1 MAHSFRLWMRQ
12 PMLALAAIVSLGLG
26 IGANTAIFS
35 VLNAVVLRPLPFAD
49 ADRLVVAW
57 ETSAEN
63 PTRWVAPANFLDWVR
78 DARSFTSLAA
88 FDSFAANLTGRG
100 EPERLRAA
108 GASGTF
114 FTTLGVQ
121 AAVGRTLLPSDDA
134 PGANAVA
141 VLTNGLAERLFGDA
155 TTAVGSELT
164 LEGRP
169 HAIVGVLHPDFSMP
183 MMPEVEI
190 WIGSDRGIPRS
201 FPFPGDITSVRDSHL
216 LFVLGRLADG
226 ATAASA
232 RDELGA
238 IMARLAHDH
247 PDTNDGLG
255 ANVVGLHEQ
264 VVGRVRP
271 LVLLLQLAVLLML
284 AIGCANVASLMLG
297 QSAARQVELSTRVAL
312 GAGRWRLVRQ
322 LLAET
327 MVIAVAGGLLG
338 LGLAVW
344 GLHAL
349 VGLAPASLPR
359 VNDVQ
364 VDTTVLVFALVVSM
378 ATVMVCG
385 LGPALASARRSMA
398 DASRQGPRVAGDRTV
413 RRWHHVMVVG
423 ELAIAQVLLVGA
435 GLLLASFLAAQRVE
449 LGFAPQGRIAADLSL
464 APGRY
469 LQPPPGGSDGDSR
482 VNIEPKRQLVDT
494 VLTRL
499 RETPGVRA
507 AGAAFTA
514 PLGGAPNRGVAIEGQ
529 PRRSSGQEPS
539 ADFQAVTPDYF
550 RAVGITLV
558 RGRSFAGTD
567 DANHPPVAIVN
578 QAFVDRYLPG
588 SDAIGRVVTFGGER
602 HHEIVGVAADARYR
616 DIEQAADPT
625 FYVPLD
631 QNDERWPFLSFI
643 VWSDESATGAQ
654 PLRSVAATIRAAVHE
669 ADPAQPIARLR
680 TVDEILAAGLAPRRF
695 NTLLV
700 GIFALTALLLA
711 AVGTYGVMSYAV
723 TARTREMGV
732 RAALGASPSDLR
744 RMVLGQGLS
753 LSGGAVALGLGIAW
767 LVTRGMASMLFE
779 VRPDDPWTLA
789 AVALALSFV
798 ALAATWLPARRA
810 TRVDPMAALR
820 E

>member
-1 MAHSFRLWMRQ
+1 MAHAFRLWMRQ

-35 VLNAVVLRPLPFAD
+35 VLNAVVLRPLPFPD

-57 ETSAEN
+57 ETSADN
-63 PTRWVAPANFLDWVR
+63 PARWVAPANFLDWVR

-121 AAVGRTLLPSDDA
+121 AAVGRTLLPADDA
-134 PGANAVA
+134 PGANPVA

-155 TTAVGSELT
+155 ATAVGSELT

-169 HAIVGVLHPDFSMP
+169 HTIVGVLPPGFSMP

-190 WIGSDRGIPRS
+190 WLGSDRGIPRS

-216 LFVLGRLADG
+216 LFVVGRLADG

-271 LVLLLQLAVLLML
+271 LVLLLQLAVMLML

-312 GAGRWRLVRQ
+312 GASRWRLVRQ

-327 MVIAVAGGLLG
+327 LVIAVSGGLLG

-344 GLHAL
+344 GLHVL
-349 VGLAPASLPR
+349 VGLAPAALPR
-359 VNDVQ
+359 VSDVQ
-364 VDTTVLVFALVVSM
+364 RGRHGAGVRARRVDGHRDRLRA
-378 ATVMVCG
+378 
-385 LGPALASARRSMA
+385 GPRARERQAIHGRRVAAGSARRRRSDGA
-398 DASRQGPRVAGDRTV
+398 PLAPRDGGGRTGDRAGAAGGRRPAAGELPRGATRGARLRAAGTHRRGPVAGARPLPAAAA
-413 RRWHHVMVVG
+413 RRIG
-423 ELAIAQVLLVGA
+423 
-435 GLLLASFLAAQRVE
+435 R
-449 LGFAPQGRIAADLSL
+449 GFPRQHRAEAAADRHG
-464 APGRY
+464 PGTSAGAR
-469 LQPPPGGSDGDSR
+469 
-482 VNIEPKRQLVDT
+482 
-494 VLTRL
+494 
-499 RETPGVRA
+499 PGVRA

-529 PRRSSGQEPS
+529 PARSSGQEPS

-567 DANHPPVAIVN
+567 DADAS
-578 QAFVDRYLPG
+578 AGGDRESGLRRSLP
-588 SDAIGRVVTFGGER
+588 AGRGR
-602 HHEIVGVAADARYR
+602 HR
-616 DIEQAADPT
+616 
-625 FYVPLD
+625 
-631 QNDERWPFLSFI
+631 
-643 VWSDESATGAQ
+643 TG
-654 PLRSVAATIRAAVHE
+654 R
-669 ADPAQPIARLR
+669 
-680 TVDEILAAGLAPRRF
+680 
-695 NTLLV
+695 
-700 GIFALTALLLA
+700 
-711 AVGTYGVMSYAV
+711 
-723 TARTREMGV
+723 
-732 RAALGASPSDLR
+732 DLR
-744 RMVLGQGLS
+744 RRPASRDRGRGRRRALPRHRAGRGADVLR
-753 LSGGAVALGLGIAW
+753 AA
-767 LVTRGMASMLFE
+767 
-779 VRPDDPWTLA
+779 RPERRTLA
-789 AVALALSFV
+789 VPVVHRLD
-798 ALAATWLPARRA
+798 R
-810 TRVDPMAALR
+810 
-820 E
+820 